1 MNIMSA
7 QKLALLNKILLVNNE
22 LGWNSPDLSK
32 VYMLDMTMERF
43 RSSAISLP
51 FMTLFESYGIQ
62 NLFKLLHV
70 LKRAR

>member
-32 VYMLDMTMERF
+32 VYMLDMTMQRI

-51 FMTLFESYGIQ
+51 FMTLFESYGIK
-62 NLFKLLHV
+62 NLFKLLQV
-70 LKRAR
+70 LKHAR